1 MKLSLG
7 VDIGSTTA
15 KIVVLRDDTAVFTR
29 YARHYSKIR
38 DAVTAMLAEAADA
51 LSALGIG
58 RDAPLSCAMSG
69 SAGMGLAE
77 AAGVPFVQEV
87 WATGQVVRRLEP
99 DTDAVIELG
108 GEDAKILFF
117 GGSVDERM
125 NGACAGGTG
134 AFIDQMASLL
144 DMTPDEMDEASLRY
158 EKLYP
163 IASRCGVFAKTDIQP
178 LLNQGARKEDVAASI
193 YQAVVNQT
201 ISGLAQGRRITGKV
215 MFLGGPLSF
224 CKGLRWGSSP
234 ARAPFSRTTRAPPV
248 LWARRCTHRR

>member
-1 MKLSLG
+1 MNLSLG

-15 KIVVLRDDTAVFTR
+15 KIVVIRDEKPVFSR

-38 DAVTAMLAEAADA
+38 DTVLGMLEEAVKALAAEGVPADTSLTA
-51 LSALGIG
+51 
-58 RDAPLSCAMSG
+58 AMSG

-117 GGSVDERM
+117 GDSVDERM
-125 NGACAGGTG
+125 NGTCAGGTG

-144 DMTPDEMDEASLRY
+144 DMTPDELDEASLRH

-163 IASRCGVFAKTDIQP
+163 IASRCGVFAKTDVQP
-178 LLNQGARKEDVAASI
+178 LDRKS
-193 YQAVVNQT
+193 VV
-201 ISGLAQGRRITGKV
+201 
-215 MFLGGPLSF
+215 
-224 CKGLRWGSSP
+224 
-234 ARAPFSRTTRAPPV
+234 
-248 LWARRCTHRR
+248 